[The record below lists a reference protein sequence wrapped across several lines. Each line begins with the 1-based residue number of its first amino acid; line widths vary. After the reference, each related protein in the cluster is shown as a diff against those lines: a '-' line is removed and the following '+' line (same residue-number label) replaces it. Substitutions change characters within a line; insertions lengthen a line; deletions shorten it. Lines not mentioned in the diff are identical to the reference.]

1 MEICRQGLAALEGAE
16 DGPGLARLNSETARA
31 CYFNG
36 VRDEIEQYADRALE
50 LAEQLDL
57 PAVKADSLIT
67 LATFKGAGSPESI
80 PMLEEAVDIAE
91 SFDLVREA
99 GRGLNNLGVLH
110 GDLGNYKAAVENYR
124 RAGELAQRTGQVGQK
139 VFYLNNVVW
148 SQILLGQL
156 NEAEE
161 GYAAL
166 DDLVDQIRDPE
177 LANRITR
184 SSRGFY
190 LFQRGEFE
198 AAEQLVDQS
207 IQEQTAANDL
217 FSLQSELNGK
227 FFILIIGGEIQEAEE
242 VMTRAVEIAQ
252 KLGEGGFQYLFLSMA
267 ASLQG
272 DVEKAA
278 DHLENALNIIG
289 DSQPTYWRT
298 LNLLRAEAQL
308 SAAKNEWDDAW
319 AKFKDL
325 DELQL
330 GKNNLGIA
338 HWMRVEWADAH
349 LLRGQPDDIVPR
361 EGAVRTGAV

>member
-1 MEICRQGLAALEGAE
+1 MLLAQLGKAQARLSRPVEAVETWRNSIDLHLTLNNRDQAAELYARSSRASWESGNTKGGLEICRQGLAALEGAE

-67 LATFKGAGSPESI
+67 LATFKGSGSPDAI
-80 PMLEEAVDIAE
+80 PMLEEAVEIAE
-91 SFDLVREA
+91 SADLVREL

-124 RAGELAQRTGQVGQK
+124 RAGELAKRTGQVGQQ

-148 SQILLGQL
+148 SQIGLGQL

-177 LANRITR
+177 LATRITR

-198 AAEQLVDQS
+198 AAEQLADQS

-217 FSLQSELNGK
+217 FSLQAELNGK

-242 VMTRAVEIAQ
+242 VITRAVEIAQ
-252 KLGEGGFQYLFLSMA
+252 KLGEGEFQYLFLSMA

-272 DVEKAA
+272 NVEKAA

-289 DSQPTYWRT
+289 DS
-298 LNLLRAEAQL
+298 
-308 SAAKNEWDDAW
+308 
-319 AKFKDL
+319 
-325 DELQL
+325 
-330 GKNNLGIA
+330 
-338 HWMRVEWADAH
+338 
-349 LLRGQPDDIVPR
+349 
-361 EGAVRTGAV
+361 